1 MDYSTASMKITS
13 ALLSLSYGERI
24 VNKCT
29 VYIIKLISLLIR
41 KYYVDVTGIYNN
53 KQETFYICILC
64 SWTDWCSLK
73 VGRQLDFV

>member
-13 ALLSLSYGERI
+13 ALLSLPYGERI

-41 KYYVDVTGIYNN
+41 KYYVDVSGIYNN

-64 SWTDWCSLK
+64 SWTDWCFLK